1 MRGQHAPMYYNP
13 GSRRS
18 RRQLQFSE
26 RKLLIAFGDV
36 AAVLAAVLIAL
47 KVWSLVA
54 QRPFTLELVLSQ
66 ALWFPLLAGLWVLLA
81 RANDFYDL
89 RVASSRMRTLNRLL
103 IIESQLVVLYMIV
116 FFISPRDALPRL
128 FILYYGIASFALI
141 GMWRYARP
149 ALLGWV
155 SHPRP
160 TLVVGADWAAQS
172 VVEAMREYASGEY
185 DVHGVIAES
194 AQVGSMLA
202 GVPVLGSGEDLMNF
216 VLRDQISEIVVS
228 SASGLNGALFQGV
241 IEAYER
247 GVRIV
252 PMTLLYEE
260 ITGRVP
266 VEHVNDDWAV
276 VFLPQSV
283 EGRFDFYPLIKRG
296 MDFTLAL
303 AGLALFAL
311 LLPPLALAIRLNS
324 RGPIFYRQERLG
336 KNGTVFPIYKLRSMI
351 PDAEAATGAVFAQ
364 KGDPRVTRV
373 GRVLRRTRLDEV
385 PQLLNVLR
393 GDMSLVGPRPERPEH
408 VARLTEKIPFYR
420 TRLIVRPGLTGW
432 AQVNYGYG
440 SNDEDAL
447 VKLQYDLY
455 YVRHVSFLLDINIL
469 LRTVGKVISMS
480 GV

>member
-1 MRGQHAPMYYNP
+1 
-13 GSRRS
+13 
-18 RRQLQFSE
+18 
-26 RKLLIAFGDV
+26 
-36 AAVLAAVLIAL
+36 
-47 KVWSLVA
+47 
-54 QRPFTLELVLSQ
+54 
-66 ALWFPLLAGLWVLLA
+66 
-81 RANDFYDL
+81 
-89 RVASSRMRTLNRLL
+89 
-103 IIESQLVVLYMIV
+103 
-116 FFISPRDALPRL
+116 
-128 FILYYGIASFALI
+128 
-141 GMWRYARP
+141 
-149 ALLGWV
+149 
-155 SHPRP
+155 
-160 TLVVGADWAAQS
+160 
-172 VVEAMREYASGEY
+172 MREYASGEY